1 MQGVSWDGAIPAFF
15 LGAFAA
21 FLAAVVYYWYHY
33 FAPRLWPQTDERQD
47 GPMPVTAGTAT
58 PIPTAVPVLS
68 FKEPEVRKIV
78 VSPKEDVQ
86 SESGMTPPLR
96 SAADAGKSPSWPD
109 EPEDLRFDNPKREEQ
124 EVKAVGPVSAW
135 EEQERA
141 LRDLEEGLQNDLRRD
156 KEAVFSQRAMDIC
169 KEDFAD

>member
-15 LGAFAA
+15 LGAFTV

-58 PIPTAVPVLS
+58 PTPTAVPVLP

-86 SESGMTPPLR
+86 SESGQTPPLR
-96 SAADAGKSPSWPD
+96 SAAFAGESTSW
-109 EPEDLRFDNPKREEQ
+109 EPEDLRFDPKCEEQ
-124 EVKAVGPVSAW
+124 EVKAGPVSAW

-156 KEAVFSQRAMDIC
+156 EAIFSQRAMDIC